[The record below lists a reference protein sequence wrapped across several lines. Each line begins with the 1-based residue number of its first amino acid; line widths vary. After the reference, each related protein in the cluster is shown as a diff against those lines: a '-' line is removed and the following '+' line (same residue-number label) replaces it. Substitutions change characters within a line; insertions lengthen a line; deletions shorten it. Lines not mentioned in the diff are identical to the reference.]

1 MSSHASFAPSQSL
14 AATKPIGGAA
24 TTNDIVSA
32 HKSGKK
38 KQSTAARLNA
48 LVDQFQAFYGGLEHD
63 VIAEHEDQEDKLVT
77 VERYVLRLQKSLVV
91 EQTRRI
97 EMLDHVENNLKQQFE
112 VVWVRNKA
120 QMEALK
126 PEIPKRIVQWHARL
140 GADEEIMEE
149 ERVARKIAIEK
160 ERLRLLKQLDDFQER
175 LEIEKVERLERE
187 ALTLKKVTDA
197 TFPMQEAITEERGRR
212 ESMLGHLRD
221 EQDQMDE
228 LRNKPDAQFKHDL
241 ITRMVRAAT
250 TGQQAN
256 PKPNLTP
263 TLTLPLALTRWA
275 PPRTSNSRPRCVWRP
290 SSSSSPRSSRTPRRC
305 KRACAWSTSRSTRRA
320 CGNSCGARAR
330 VYKHECICLLWY

>member
-112 VVWVRNKA
+112 AVWVRNKA
-120 QMEALK
+120 QIEALK
-126 PEIPKRIVQWHARL
+126 PDIPKRILQWHARL
-140 GADEEIMEE
+140 AADEEIMEE
-149 ERVARKIAIEK
+149 ERIARKIAIEK

-197 TFPMQEAITEERGRR
+197 IFPMQEQITEERGRR

-221 EQDQMDE
+221 EQDQINE
-228 LRNKPDAQFKHDL
+228 LRDKPDAQFKHDL
-241 ITRMVRAAT
+241 ITRMVGATKDIKLETSVRVAAE
-250 TGQQAN
+250 QQFVESLESYT
-256 PKPNLTP
+256 K
-263 TLTLPLALTRWA
+263 ALQEGLRMV
-275 PPRTSNSRPRCVWRP
+275 NKQVDEEGV
-290 SSSSSPRSSRTPRRC
+290 RR
-305 KRACAWSTSRSTRRA
+305 
-320 CGNSCGARAR
+320 
-330 VYKHECICLLWY
+330 

>member
-1 MSSHASFAPSQSL
+1 MALLLHMSSHASFAPAQSL
-14 AATKPIGGAA
+14 AMTKPIGGAA

-112 VVWVRNKA
+112 AVWVRNKA

-149 ERVARKIAIEK
+149 VCRV
-160 ERLRLLKQLDDFQER
+160 
-175 LEIEKVERLERE
+175 
-187 ALTLKKVTDA
+187 
-197 TFPMQEAITEERGRR
+197 
-212 ESMLGHLRD
+212 H
-221 EQDQMDE
+221 
-228 LRNKPDAQFKHDL
+228 
-241 ITRMVRAAT
+241 RAF
-250 TGQQAN
+250 G
-256 PKPNLTP
+256 
-263 TLTLPLALTRWA
+263 
-275 PPRTSNSRPRCVWRP
+275 
-290 SSSSSPRSSRTPRRC
+290 SSRGGRGG
-305 KRACAWSTSRSTRRA
+305 RACARAGWFRVVVAVARDASAGLHASRPYPATPGRARVPSSVPPATPALRATSRSRA
-320 CGNSCGARAR
+320 TAAPRAR
-330 VYKHECICLLWY
+330 TAGAGRAEDRDRKGAVAAAQAARRLPGAPRD

>member
-112 VVWVRNKA
+112 AVWVRNKA
-120 QMEALK
+120 QIEALK
-126 PEIPKRIVQWHARL
+126 PDIPKRILQWHARL
-140 GADEEIMEE
+140 AADEEIMEE
-149 ERVARKIAIEK
+149 VC
-160 ERLRLLKQLDDFQER
+160 
-175 LEIEKVERLERE
+175 
-187 ALTLKKVTDA
+187 
-197 TFPMQEAITEERGRR
+197 RGRR
-212 ESMLGHLRD
+212 ASHRSQWRRGSHGSHRGHRRRGGRGRRGEGEGGVGQGAGAQRCTSPCCPLQRPPASGHPRPTPALRAS
-221 EQDQMDE
+221 
-228 LRNKPDAQFKHDL
+228 R
-241 ITRMVRAAT
+241 RRRATA
-250 TGQQAN
+250 A
-256 PKPNLTP
+256 
-263 TLTLPLALTRWA
+263 
-275 PPRTSNSRPRCVWRP
+275 
-290 SSSSSPRSSRTPRRC
+290 PRR
-305 KRACAWSTSRSTRRA
+305 A
-320 CGNSCGARAR
+320 
-330 VYKHECICLLWY
+330 H